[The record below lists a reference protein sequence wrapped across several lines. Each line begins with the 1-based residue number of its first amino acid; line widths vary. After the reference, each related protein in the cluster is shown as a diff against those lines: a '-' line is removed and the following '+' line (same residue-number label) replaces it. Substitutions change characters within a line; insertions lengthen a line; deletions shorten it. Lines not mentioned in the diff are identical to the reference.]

1 MAKGNL
7 IRAAVVVSFLFLVAS
22 VSFASTTKTYIEKMS
37 GWESCSKCAGAGGD
51 GPTVSHSMTQGIT
64 SPTMGAKSAKYSIS
78 GSASYGNAL
87 WWKQLGSQ
95 SSAHNFV
102 YSTYFYLKSPSAVQ
116 ALEFDVNQSVN
127 GKKYVFGTQCAMA
140 SGAYEVWSASTH
152 WVKTGIACSRP
163 SAYKWHHITL
173 ELQRTSGG
181 HVNFI
186 SVTIDG
192 TKHYI
197 NKMYSP
203 MSTSAKEL
211 NVAFQMDMNKYATDY
226 QTWIENLSLKYW

>member
-1 MAKGNL
+1 MKKGSL
-7 IRAAVVVSFLFLVAS
+7 LRAAIVASLLFFLAS
-22 VSFASTTKTYIEKMS
+22 VSFAQTTKTYIEKMT
-37 GWESCSKCAGAGGD
+37 GWQSCSTCAGAGGN
-51 GPTVSHSMTQGIT
+51 GPTVSHSMTQGIS
-64 SPTMGAKSAKYSIS
+64 SPTMGAKSAQYSIS

-87 WWKQLGSQ
+87 WWKQLGPHP
-95 SSAHNFV
+95 SAHNFV
-102 YSTYFYLKSPSAVQ
+102 YSTYFYLKTPSAVQ
-116 ALEFDVNQSVN
+116 SLEFDVNQSLD
-127 GKKYVFGTQCAMA
+127 GHKFIFGTQCSMA

-152 WVKTGIACSRP
+152 WLKTGIACSRP

-181 HVNFI
+181 NVNFI

-197 NKMYSP
+197 NRKYAPEKS
-203 MSTSAKEL
+203 SANEL

-226 QTWIENLSLKYW
+226 KTWLENVTLKYW